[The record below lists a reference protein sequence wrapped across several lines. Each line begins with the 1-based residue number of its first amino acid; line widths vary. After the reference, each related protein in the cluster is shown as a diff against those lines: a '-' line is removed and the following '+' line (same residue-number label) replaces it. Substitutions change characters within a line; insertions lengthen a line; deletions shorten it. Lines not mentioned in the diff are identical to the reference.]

1 MTARKDHRDDLVL
14 GARPAVMGDFAG
26 PGHKGRGTASDGP
39 SWPPFGSLFRRC
51 GGRRQRLPMAPHRRP
66 AASYPEGRKS
76 DQTHHSFA
84 KSGTWAPRAGV
95 LALAMLAALAGGCG
109 FRPLHGSQTVALPA
123 LEIAPIGDR
132 LGQIMRNQLRDRL
145 VPTKPSD
152 RPPYRLA
159 VHLDVSKE
167 GLAIA
172 KDESATRF
180 TVRLAAR
187 FEIVDLAA
195 GNTLHKGNA
204 RATAAYN
211 VVSSDF
217 ATLSAERDAERR
229 AAREVAAELITQV
242 AVFFSRRAER

>member
-1 MTARKDHRDDLVL
+1 MTAMKDHRSDHVL
-14 GARPAVMGDFAG
+14 RAWSA
-26 PGHKGRGTASDGP
+26 
-39 SWPPFGSLFRRC
+39 L
-51 GGRRQRLPMAPHRRP
+51 
-66 AASYPEGRKS
+66 
-76 DQTHHSFA
+76 
-84 KSGTWAPRAGV
+84 AGV
-95 LALAMLAALAGGCG
+95 LALALLAGLAGGCG

-123 LEIAPIGDR
+123 LEVAPIGDR
-132 LGQIMRNQLRDRL
+132 LGQIVRNQLRDRL
-145 VPTKPSD
+145 VPTGRSE

-172 KDESATRF
+172 KDESATRY

-187 FEIVDLAA
+187 FEIIDVAA
-195 GNTLHKGNA
+195 GNTLHRGNA

-229 AAREVAAELITQV
+229 AAREVAAELTTHV
-242 AVFFSRRAER
+242 AVFFSRRSER